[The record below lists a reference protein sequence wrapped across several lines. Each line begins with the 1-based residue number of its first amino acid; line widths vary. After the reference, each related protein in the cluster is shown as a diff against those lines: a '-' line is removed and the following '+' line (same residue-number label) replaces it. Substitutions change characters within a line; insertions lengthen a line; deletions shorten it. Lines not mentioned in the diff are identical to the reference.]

1 MDVRVC
7 VLVWLRVLKKIS
19 INIYRVVFWCMI
31 YETAKMVTRAVRT
44 VTRRCVTGFTI
55 CTKSN
60 RQTHKGHT
68 PQRNYMS
75 HQFTHLTGQHFYPS
89 SATVIVV

>member
-7 VLVWLRVLKKIS
+7 VLVWLRVLIY
-19 INIYRVVFWCMI
+19 IYRVVFWCMI

-44 VTRRCVTGFTI
+44 VTQRCVTGFTI

-60 RQTHKGHT
+60 LQTHKGHT

-75 HQFTHLTGQHFYPS
+75 HQFTHLTGQHLFPS
-89 SATVIVV
+89 SATVIIV